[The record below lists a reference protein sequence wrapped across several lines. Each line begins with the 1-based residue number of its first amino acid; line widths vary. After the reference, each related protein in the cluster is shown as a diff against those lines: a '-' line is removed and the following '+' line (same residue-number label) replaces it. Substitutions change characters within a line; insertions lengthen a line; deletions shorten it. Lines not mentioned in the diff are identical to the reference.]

1 MVDYNI
7 TGVQVPNFGESI
19 SNALAG
25 RRADEAAR
33 QEAAVNQLKLQAWM
47 QDRDYQM
54 QQRHAAAANAAASKK
69 AISNALSSSVVPL
82 PGEAAGPQFPS
93 LENAQTRLALSGKFP
108 EANILSNTQE
118 QFAKQKKEGAL
129 ANEALGKVDEI
140 TLKNEAT
147 MSAQSK
153 DAIDMAT
160 SPEQLREMVV
170 RIHDPKSPLAAFFA
184 RNGVDAAKAIN
195 EYDRMVAS
203 GMRFED
209 IRQMMSMGAAK
220 TAEALD
226 KHAKEVASVKLDEAR
241 AEAAGQ
247 PKAAGSADE
256 RSMSV
261 LGKVLTDP
269 SIVGTPE
276 YAQAYALMSSPKL
289 INQVGPNG
297 EMIPVYVK
305 RDLPA
310 WVVPPTTGAAPATA
324 QLNQLPGAQASAVP
338 AGATANTLRMLQSGA
353 APAATAPSLATT
365 VATRPELPAMVT
377 KSAPA
382 QIVNVPGEGQFVVNP
397 DTKTAES
404 IKVTGQEAP
413 LGREKQAE
421 AKGQVDELIKDL
433 AKNYK
438 ALDEMNGMPSE
449 RKGIGSNIANYAAA
463 TAMGQEVGKALAT
476 PAQSKRNLI
485 KAAARDL
492 LEKIKVSTGMSAQ
505 ELNSNF
511 ELENMLKTVTDPTQ
525 SIETVAERLNTMS
538 KQFGSGKLNV
548 GEMFGGP
555 TSAPTTKTSTSTRTP
570 PPKAVEMLKKDPSTR
585 GHFDEVFGAGAAA
598 KILGQ

>member
-1 MVDYNI
+1 MVDYSI
-7 TGVQVPNFGESI
+7 AGVQVPNFGADI

-33 QEAAVNQLKLQAWM
+33 QEAVVNQLKLQAWM
-47 QDRDYQM
+47 QDRDYQLK
-54 QQRHAAAANAAASKK
+54 QRQAAAANAAASKK
-69 AISNALSSSVVPL
+69 AISNALGASVVPL

-108 EANILSNTQE
+108 EANMVSNTQE

-129 ANEALGKVDEI
+129 ADEALGKVDEI

-147 MSAQSK
+147 MSAQAK
-153 DAIDMAT
+153 NAIDMAT
-160 SPEQLREMVV
+160 SPEQLRQMVV
-170 RIHDPKSPLAAFFA
+170 RLHSPESKLAPFFA
-184 RNGVDAAKAIN
+184 RNGIDADTAIA

-203 GMRFED
+203 GMPFKD

-220 TAEALD
+220 TAETLD
-226 KHAKEVASVKLDEAR
+226 KHAKDAASIKLDEAR

-256 RSMSV
+256 RNMSV

-269 SIVGTPE
+269 SVVGTPE

-297 EMIPVYVK
+297 EMIPVYIK

-310 WVVPPTTGAAPATA
+310 WVVPPTAGAAPMAA
-324 QLNQLPGAQASAVP
+324 QPNQLPGAQASAVP
-338 AGATANTLRMLQSGA
+338 RGGIANTLAQLQSGA
-353 APAATAPSLATT
+353 APPLATT
-365 VATRPELPAMVT
+365 VATRPELPAMTT
-377 KSAPA
+377 KAAPA
-382 QIVNVPGEGQFVVNP
+382 QIVNVPNEGQFVVNP
-397 DTKTAES
+397 DTKTAEP
-404 IKVTGQEAP
+404 IKVAGQEAP
-413 LGREKQAE
+413 LGRQKQAE

-463 TAMGQEVGKALAT
+463 TSMGQEVGKALAT

-525 SIETVAERLNTMS
+525 SIETVAERLNTIS

-548 GEMFGGP
+548 DEMFGGSTP
-555 TSAPTTKTSTSTRTP
+555 APTAKTGASTRTP